1 MPRLKDYISSDL
13 NVFFDLDEFAEEHN
27 IDGKTMAVII
37 DNDML
42 QRRKMSQADGTYTGE
57 LLFYVRKNEL
67 GSKPAIGQHITF
79 DDMPYRVSDCQ
90 DDGNLYIITLE
101 AYLS

>member
-1 MPRLKDYISSDL
+1 MPRFKDYISSDL
-13 NVFFDLDEFAEEHN
+13 DMFFNLDEFAEEHN

-57 LLFYVRKNEL
+57 LLFYVRKTEF
-67 GSKPAIGQHITF
+67 GSRPALGQHVMF
-79 DDMPYRVSDCQ
+79 DDMPYRVVDCQ
-90 DDGNLYIITLE
+90 EDSDLYIITLE